1 MKHVA
6 AVRLASSGASAS
18 AREAHIRHPFLAQ
31 QPQSAPEEMLLAVEI
46 PAGSFT
52 KYEINDEGLVFVDR
66 FQSMPV
72 AYPANYGSMPRTLA
86 GDGDPLDA
94 LVLTREP
101 LHPGV
106 LVRFRPIGV
115 LRMLDDGEH
124 DEKIIG
130 VPTDKVDP
138 TYAGIRDLA
147 DLPQI
152 ERDRIE
158 AFFRVYKDLPK
169 GRNPVQLNGYGDAKE
184 ARALIQASLERFGAQ
199 PGSAP
204 PTTWGDAPPA
214 TRKASRGSPFL
225 LKHCADQ
232 AAAAWLM
239 RGPSRSALPTMPT
252 SRSSSSASI
261 AKCGVKRS
269 ELAPPWMTFRPCW
282 RSHSSVEPAP

>member
-1 MKHVA
+1 MSNRMTPLLLAVMLAVSPGA
-6 AVRLASSGASAS
+6 AH

-31 QPQSAPEEMLLAVEI
+31 QPQTAPEEVLLAVEI
-46 PAGSFT
+46 PAGSST

-106 LVRFRPIGV
+106 LVMFRPIGV

-138 TYAGIRDLA
+138 TYAGIRDVT
-147 DLPQI
+147 DLPAI
-152 ERDRIE
+152 ERQRIE
-158 AFFRVYKDLPK
+158 AFFRVYKDLPE
-169 GRNPVQLNGYGDAKE
+169 GGDAVRLAGWGDAAE
-184 ARALIQASLERFGAQ
+184 ARARVAESLARFAS
-199 PGSAP
+199 
-204 PTTWGDAPPA
+204 GD
-214 TRKASRGSPFL
+214 
-225 LKHCADQ
+225 
-232 AAAAWLM
+232 
-239 RGPSRSALPTMPT
+239 
-252 SRSSSSASI
+252 
-261 AKCGVKRS
+261 
-269 ELAPPWMTFRPCW
+269 
-282 RSHSSVEPAP
+282 

>member
-1 MKHVA
+1 MKPVPACRHWPALWLLVA
-6 AVRLASSGASAS
+6 AIAAPAAAG
-18 AREAHIRHPFLAQ
+18 EHIRHPFLAS
-31 QPQSAPEEMLLAVEI
+31 QSAKAPEEVLLAVEI
-46 PAGSFT
+46 PAGSSI
-52 KYEINDEGLVFVDR
+52 KYEINEQGLLFVDR

-106 LVRFRPIGV
+106 LVMFRPIGV

-158 AFFRVYKDLPK
+158 AFFRIYKDLPK
-169 GRNPVQLNGYGDAKE
+169 GRNPVQLNGCGDAKE
-184 ARALIQASLERFGAQ
+184 AKALIQASLERFSAQ
-199 PGSAP
+199 P
-204 PTTWGDAPPA
+204 
-214 TRKASRGSPFL
+214 
-225 LKHCADQ
+225 
-232 AAAAWLM
+232 
-239 RGPSRSALPTMPT
+239 
-252 SRSSSSASI
+252 
-261 AKCGVKRS
+261 
-269 ELAPPWMTFRPCW
+269 
-282 RSHSSVEPAP
+282 

>member
-1 MKHVA
+1 
-6 AVRLASSGASAS
+6 
-18 AREAHIRHPFLAQ
+18 
-31 QPQSAPEEMLLAVEI
+31 
-46 PAGSFT
+46 
-52 KYEINDEGLVFVDR
+52 
-66 FQSMPV
+66 MPV

-106 LVRFRPIGV
+106 LVMFRPIGV

-184 ARALIQASLERFGAQ
+184 ARALIQASLERFGQ
-199 PGSAP
+199 SAN
-204 PTTWGDAPPA
+204 D
-214 TRKASRGSPFL
+214 
-225 LKHCADQ
+225 
-232 AAAAWLM
+232 
-239 RGPSRSALPTMPT
+239 
-252 SRSSSSASI
+252 
-261 AKCGVKRS
+261 
-269 ELAPPWMTFRPCW
+269 
-282 RSHSSVEPAP
+282 